1 MLNIKFAGLNSI
13 GDYDYYVYEEE
24 YKNPLNLQVEALTE
38 QPETSEDTLAA
49 DMVSDSER
57 KKMEK
62 IQYKK
67 SLFSQLSKKEIKHL
81 YENYKVDFEMFDY
94 NIDEFLSYS
103 SR

>member
-1 MLNIKFAGLNSI
+1 MNNI

-24 YKNPLNLQVEALTE
+24 YKNPLNLQDEVLTK

-49 DMVSDSER
+49 EMVSDSER

-67 SLFSQLSKKEIKHL
+67 SLFSQLKKKEIKHL

-103 SR
+103 NR